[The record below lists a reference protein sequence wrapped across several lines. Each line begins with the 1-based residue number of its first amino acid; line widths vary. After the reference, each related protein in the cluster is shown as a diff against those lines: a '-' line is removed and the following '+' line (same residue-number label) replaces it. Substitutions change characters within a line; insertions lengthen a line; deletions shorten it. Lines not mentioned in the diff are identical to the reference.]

1 VKDWE
6 VSMKEIEDR
15 RQSAREA
22 AYDAWQA
29 HEDSP
34 TGPLT
39 AAIEA
44 AIEVCTQVQLTDEVV
59 YAAAGAVFAP
69 MPAARAR
76 HYIAIRAAFTEA
88 GFEVVP

>member
-1 VKDWE
+1 
-6 VSMKEIEDR
+6 MKEIEDR
-15 RQSAREA
+15 RQRAREA

-44 AIEVCTQVQLTDEVV
+44 AIEVCTQVQLTTEVL
-59 YAAAGAVFAP
+59 YAAAGAAP
-69 MPAARAR
+69 MPAARAWY
-76 HYIAIRAAFTEA
+76 HVSVRAAFTEA
-88 GFEVVP
+88 GYEVVP